1 MNYYINWYDNVLLNP
16 YKYVDEALKNPF
28 QNVLDGDSIFK
39 NIQPRDH
46 DEAAA
51 FLLSIYPD
59 YDVTYNFIRQSSYK
73 QKEPNYIHSDE
84 MMGDKTAI
92 LYLNKIYP
100 KEAGTTL
107 YENNKPMCTI
117 YASFNRM
124 IVFDSTLPHSRNMFD
139 NFGEDIHS
147 RLVQVIFVKKDE
159 TRGTKEKN
167 N

>member
-1 MNYYINWYDNVLLNP
+1 MNYYLNWFDNVLHNP

-39 NIQPRDH
+39 NIQPREH

-100 KEAGTTL
+100 IEQIATT
-107 YENNKPMCTI
+107 P
-117 YASFNRM
+117 
-124 IVFDSTLPHSRNMFD
+124 NMKRSPCIPSLKVD
-139 NFGEDIHS
+139 
-147 RLVQVIFVKKDE
+147 LQPPL
-159 TRGTKEKN
+159 T
-167 N
+167 

>member
-1 MNYYINWYDNVLLNP
+1 
-16 YKYVDEALKNPF
+16 
-28 QNVLDGDSIFK
+28 
-39 NIQPRDH
+39 
-46 DEAAA
+46 
-51 FLLSIYPD
+51 
-59 YDVTYNFIRQSSYK
+59 
-73 QKEPNYIHSDE
+73 
-84 MMGDKTAI
+84 MGDKTAI

-147 RLVQVIFVKKDE
+147 RLVQVIFIKKDE
-159 TRGTKEKN
+159 TRGTEEKN